1 MEDFFV
7 NFRTRLLVKIT
18 AVTDGTKLVVLVV

>member
-18 AVTDGTKLVVLVV
+18 AVTDGTKLVVLL